1 MNEVTRPYVF
11 ENLLRR
17 MKLGSSEGVFAPTK
31 GKI

>member
-17 MKLGSSEGVFAPTK
+17 MKQGSSEGDFTLRK

>member
-17 MKLGSSEGVFAPTK
+17 LKRGSLVGDFLLLETQ
-31 GKI
+31 I